1 MFDREKLQQEDCLPH
16 EAGWLPCIF
25 APQTPLEMVNLGAK
39 KHWIGATSFATSECP
54 SISIDYV
61 MVMPAVHL
69 YVWIPNN
76 KNGLRVSF
84 AQPRAAQYILQ
95 FEHAPCHLQHGKL
108 SKSFPGFKKR
118 FQFTFLSMIK
128 SLLGRWVLYYSR
140 HPLSEVL
147 GILQKP
153 THSHQHKSE
162 SSNEALTKAEAS
174 KGVGLFSRKEW
185 SSERLKVSRTF
196 SILESLSLKASRLS
210 MILYCFFLLE
220 DLWKMSDVSNCSG
233 AQQRSER
240 CRFQGFPILRTNVY
254 NLCYLIYSVTGIA
267 WNSGGFHFLFGR
279 ELSGL
284 SIGFPRPKKCCE
296 IATNKLMPRLYFCIY
311 MHYFL
316 AVALGKR
323 HDIATIHVIK
333 IVNSPGSISLL
344 VSLSLG
350 SQWLRKILTWKQ
362 KDMQHAR

>member
-1 MFDREKLQQEDCLPH
+1 MCGFPTTKMGFVSPLHSHEQRNTSCYSNTPH
-16 EAGWLPCIF
+16 
-25 APQTPLEMVNLGAK
+25 
-39 KHWIGATSFATSECP
+39 ATFSMANFP
-54 SISIDYV
+54 
-61 MVMPAVHL
+61 
-69 YVWIPNN
+69 
-76 KNGLRVSF
+76 RVSKDSRRDF
-84 AQPRAAQYILQ
+84 NSHFCQWSNPSWEGGYLTIPGIPYENYWENCKSQPTNLIQNLPLAAISYNLYMIQKKTPKKMSQAILQ
-95 FEHAPCHLQHGKL
+95 
-108 SKSFPGFKKR
+108 
-118 FQFTFLSMIK
+118 I
-128 SLLGRWVLYYSR
+128 
-140 HPLSEVL
+140 
-147 GILQKP
+147 
-153 THSHQHKSE
+153 SHHHKSE

-185 SSERLKVSRTF
+185 SSDRLKVSRTF

-210 MILYCFFLLE
+210 MILYCFFLL
-220 DLWKMSDVSNCSG
+220 DFFGRCQMSQTV
-233 AQQRSER
+233 RER
-240 CRFQGFPILRTNVY
+240 NKDRKGVDFRGSQFWETNVCHF
-254 NLCYLIYSVTGIA
+254 CYLTYSVTGIA

-296 IATNKLMPRLYFCIY
+296 IATSKLMPRRQKDVPVFFYFCIY
-311 MHYFL
+311 MHYVL
-316 AVALGKR
+316 DVALGKR